1 MAIIFNKNII
11 NEIGESIFDHQ
22 ELFVIVYKNSQP
34 TLANFEADWT
44 SKYFYDETTPTFG
57 SDVLA
62 TYGIGNADSDL
73 NWSQNTATSGS
84 PIIYL
89 DDSSFTSTYV
99 ADGTATFACIWM
111 NYANLSNGGIFAT
124 GNTTLPPTRPYILAP
139 VTGVSGT
146 GVVKLST
153 VTVSSS
159 APTLNDID
167 IKFGGGT
174 A

>member
-11 NEIGESIFDHQ
+11 NEISESIFDHQ

-34 TLANFEADWT
+34 TLADFETNWT

-73 NWSQNTATSGS
+73 TWTQNTATSGS

-89 DDSSFTSTYV
+89 DDASFTSTFV
-99 ADGTATFACIWM
+99 KNGTASFACIWM
-111 NYANLSNGGIFAT
+111 QYASQSFSSIFTGGDAALP
-124 GNTTLPPTRPYILAP
+124 TTTPYMLVP
-139 VTGVSGT
+139 VTNVSGT
-146 GVVKLST
+146 GIVKLST
-153 VTVSSS
+153 VTINSS

-167 IKFGGGT
+167 IKYGGGT